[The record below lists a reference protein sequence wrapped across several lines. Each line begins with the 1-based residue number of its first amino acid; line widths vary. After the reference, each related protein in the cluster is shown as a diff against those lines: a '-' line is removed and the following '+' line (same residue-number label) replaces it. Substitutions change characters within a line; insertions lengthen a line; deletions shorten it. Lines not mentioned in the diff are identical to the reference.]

1 MTERTLLPGRG
12 PSGAASLKSPPGSQT
27 LGNMQQRQ
35 GDSFYMSELL
45 SYSLDRLRKVSA
57 GRSQQRERQ

>member
-45 SYSLDRLRKVSA
+45 SYSLDRLRKVIA
-57 GRSQQRERQ
+57 RRAQQRE